1 MSGVTGTNGAPEGP
15 QQHRPQPPQQPQYP
29 YGRPEQVQQPQ
40 QAQPQQAQPQ
50 PQQPQGHHPQQPPYP
65 YAPQQGYAPDPYAQQ
80 GLAPQPH
87 APVAGG
93 PSYGGPAAQQPAHG
107 RPQGHGHQP
116 HAQQQPY
123 GQQAYG
129 QQPPYGQPPYGQP
142 PYGQPPYGA
151 GPGGGPAVDDAAT
164 ALLPPVPPLDDAAT
178 ALLPPVPPLD
188 DAATALL
195 PPVRVSGAVPP
206 GVPGQASA
214 PFPGHAGPAHAGPA
228 HAGPAHAGPPARS
241 GPPAHGGV
249 PGHARPGAHARP
261 QAPAQ
266 ASGGAPYGREQVPA
280 PGPDA
285 AQGLDQPTM
294 TLKRPE
300 PPAPVLTDPA
310 AARAARAARA
320 AQGGHAAP
328 LAPAA
333 PFPTPVPAPA
343 APAPAPAAASPAA
356 PAARTGSPID
366 DPGLQPALIT
376 AGTAALLAGG
386 AALGQIPL
394 ALVLVLLQGLT
405 AAGWFRLNGMWPARQ
420 GIALAALAGVVADAA
435 VLLADAD
442 GGIAAVIGT
451 LGGFFLLVLVLQ
463 TFRPAD
469 PKERFYALTVLG
481 SATVVTVL
489 CTALLLADWVPAAV
503 GAVALATLLAA
514 APLPGPKWLGPLL
527 GLLAAVGLGF
537 AVGAPPALG
546 AAAGLG
552 ALIGRRVAGYDFPSR
567 FVHMTAG
574 VALPLAVSAP
584 LVWMATA
591 LLG

>member
-1 MSGVTGTNGAPEGP
+1 MTGTNGAPEGP
-15 QQHRPQPPQQPQYP
+15 PRQHRPQPPQQPQYP
-29 YGRPEQVQQPQ
+29 YGQPQ
-40 QAQPQQAQPQ
+40 QQSAQP
-50 PQQPQGHHPQQPPYP
+50 PQQQPGAQGYHPQQPPYP
-65 YAPQQGYAPDPYAQQ
+65 YAPEQGYAPDPYAQQ
-80 GLAPQPH
+80 GLA
-87 APVAGG
+87 
-93 PSYGGPAAQQPAHG
+93 AQQPG
-107 RPQGHGHQP
+107 YP
-116 HAQQQPY
+116 QQQPY
-123 GQQAYG
+123 GQQAAHG
-129 QQPPYGQPPYGQP
+129 QS

-164 ALLPPVPPLDDAAT
+164 ALLPPVPPLDDAE
-178 ALLPPVPPLD
+178 
-188 DAATALL
+188 ATALL

-206 GVPGQASA
+206 GAEGRPAEPVAGHERPRARHGRPQGAPQGQAPAGGPYGRSPVQA
-214 PFPGHAGPAHAGPA
+214 P
-228 HAGPAHAGPPARS
+228 
-241 GPPAHGGV
+241 
-249 PGHARPGAHARP
+249 P
-261 QAPAQ
+261 QAPIQGPPQ
-266 ASGGAPYGREQVPA
+266 AHAPV
-280 PGPDA
+280 PGPD
-285 AQGLDQPTM
+285 QGQALDQPTM

-320 AQGGHAAP
+320 AQSAHAAP
-328 LAPAA
+328 GGHGAPAAPAA
-333 PFPTPVPAPA
+333 PFAPPVPMPVPAPVRAAAA
-343 APAPAPAAASPAA
+343 APVV
-356 PAARTGSPID
+356 RTGSPIN

-376 AGTAALLAGG
+376 AGAAALLAGG
-386 AALGQIPL
+386 AALGQLGL

-420 GIALAALAGVVADAA
+420 GIALAALSGVVADVA
-435 VLLADAD
+435 VLLADED
-442 GGIAAVIGT
+442 GGTGAVVGT

-489 CTALLLADWVPAAV
+489 CTALLLSDWVPAAV

-527 GLLAAVGLGF
+527 GLLAAVGLGL

-584 LVWMATA
+584 LVWIATT